1 MRPPHP
7 VRPFVDARVEP
18 GGNNTPEPP
27 SAGPAQVDLALVTPG
42 HDVGGRLGVVERDVQ
57 GPGEVVTASGGD
69 HPEGDVGAA
78 GGLKSEVDHSV
89 ATDDDKT
96 GCAAL
101 HDLSGHGLALL
112 DVTADKFPDGQPG
125 ASQPRCRGL
134 ADPSTAATTRCRVD
148 EQGYF
153 TVHARTLAPGWHQ
166 PALPPPVDH
175 VQHAQ
180 ACRTR
185 RVRMVRRRHA

>member
-7 VRPFVDARVEP
+7 VRPIVDARVEP
-18 GGNNTPEPP
+18 GSDNTPEPP
-27 SAGPAQVDLALVTPG
+27 SAGPAQVDLALVTSG
-42 HDVGGRLGVVERDVQ
+42 HDVGSRLGVVQRDVQ
-57 GPGEVVTASGGD
+57 GPGEIVAAPGWD
-69 HPEGDVGAA
+69 YPEGDVGAA
-78 GGLKSEVDHSV
+78 GGLEAEMDHSV

-96 GCAAL
+96 SRTAL

-112 DVTADKFPDGQPG
+112 DITADKLLDGQPG

-134 ADPSTAATTRCRVD
+134 ADPRTAAPARCRVD

-153 TVHARTLAPGWHQ
+153 TVHARTLAPGWRQ